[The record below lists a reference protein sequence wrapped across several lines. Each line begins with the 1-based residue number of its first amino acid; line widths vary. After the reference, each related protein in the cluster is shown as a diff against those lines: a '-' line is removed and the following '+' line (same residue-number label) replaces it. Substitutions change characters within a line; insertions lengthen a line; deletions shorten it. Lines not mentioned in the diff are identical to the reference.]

1 MRFAVI
7 GGDRRQSLL
16 CGLLAADGHTVSA
29 YGLDSDT
36 ATTLTEAL
44 RGAEYVILPLPVERE
59 TGRISTPLC
68 GKVLTTDAVFAALA
82 PTQTVFAGKVEPT
95 LAETARQ
102 AGVTVHDYFRREEF
116 TVMNAAATAEGA
128 VQIIMASTDRTLAGA
143 RCLVIGFG
151 RIGKLLCRKLYALG
165 AIVTASA
172 RKPADLAWIN
182 ACGYNSA
189 HTGALSGALGGC
201 DVIVNT
207 VPSMVLDAKS
217 LNYVNRSCFC
227 LDLSSPPYGIDL
239 DAAGKLGI
247 AAQRAPGLPG
257 RGSPLSAA
265 GYVRDTVYNIVK
277 ERENP

>member
-1 MRFAVI
+1 
-7 GGDRRQSLL
+7 
-16 CGLLAADGHTVSA
+16 
-29 YGLDSDT
+29 LDNDT
-36 ATTLTEAL
+36 AETLAEAV
-44 RGAEYVILPLPVERE
+44 RGAEYVILPLPAERE
-59 TGRISTPLC
+59 AGRINAPLWDRTVTTE
-68 GKVLTTDAVFAALA
+68 KLFSVLT
-82 PTQTVFAGKVEPT
+82 PTQTVLAGKVEPT
-95 LAETARQ
+95 LTETARQ
-102 AGVTVHDYFRREEF
+102 AGVTVYDYFRQEEF

-128 VQIIMASTDRTLAGA
+128 VQVIMANTDRTLAGA

-151 RIGKLLCRKLYALG
+151 RIGKLLCRKLDALG

-182 ACGYNSA
+182 ACGYSSA
-189 HTGALSGALGGC
+189 DTGALSGALGGC